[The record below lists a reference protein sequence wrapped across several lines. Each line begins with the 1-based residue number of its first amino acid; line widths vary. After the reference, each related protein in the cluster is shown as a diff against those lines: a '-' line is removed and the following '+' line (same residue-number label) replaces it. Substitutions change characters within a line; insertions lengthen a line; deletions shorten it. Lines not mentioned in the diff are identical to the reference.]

1 MNYSDWNI
9 PPEQPE
15 IPRRL
20 TEAGYTPLLAA
31 LLARRG
37 LDRRRVMV
45 DETAPLYHL
54 AGGPDAAQAA
64 QRFLFV
70 LAERDIPGRAE
81 QNALLRATMLAL
93 GYAPG
98 QLAWRTMQGQAH
110 VGYLGSEGYWQQV
123 AEFLLG
129 R

>member
-37 LDRRRVMV
+37 LDTPEAAESFLRGGPELLGDPLLLEDMDRAAAPAPGNRAARDRRR
-45 DETAPLYHL
+45 
-54 AGGPDAAQAA
+54 
-64 QRFLFV
+64 
-70 LAERDIPGRAE
+70 
-81 QNALLRATMLAL
+81 LRRL
-93 GYAPG
+93 
-98 QLAWRTMQGQAH
+98 
-110 VGYLGSEGYWQQV
+110 
-123 AEFLLG
+123 
-129 R
+129 